1 MPVCSDTWN
10 RWRRNHMAIHVPINL
25 ASEPFRRDR
34 ALLVASAVLG
44 IALVALLGWQ
54 ISAIVHERHQAAA
67 IRITINQLS
76 AQLRTVSTEQAK
88 LNTTLRKPENAEVL
102 ERSLFLNTLI
112 ERKAISWS
120 KIFADLEKVLPY
132 NVRLV
137 SVRLPEVDSE
147 NAVLLDMLV
156 GAKEVQPV
164 LDLLRK
170 LEASPQFGAPEVP
183 NSMPPSQTDPYFRY
197 HVSVR
202 YAQKF

>member
-1 MPVCSDTWN
+1 MTK
-10 RWRRNHMAIHVPINL
+10 IQVPINL

-34 ALLVASAVLG
+34 PMLVASAAVGVAL
-44 IALVALLGWQ
+44 IALLVLQFSIILA
-54 ISAIVHERHQAAA
+54 ERRQAAD
-67 IRITINQLS
+67 IRVTIDQLNTR
-76 AQLRTVSTEQAK
+76 LRTIGTEQAK
-88 LNTTLRKPENAEVL
+88 LNATLRQPENAEVL

-137 SVRLPEVDSE
+137 SVRLPEVDSQ

-156 GAKEVQPV
+156 GAKEIQPV
-164 LDLLRK
+164 LELLRK
-170 LEASPQFGAPEVP
+170 LEASPQFGPPEVP
-183 NSMPPSQTDPYFRY
+183 NSMPPSQTDPFFRY

>member
-1 MPVCSDTWN
+1 
-10 RWRRNHMAIHVPINL
+10 MAIQVPINL
-25 ASEPFRRDR
+25 ATEPFRRDR
-34 ALLVASAVLG
+34 PILVASTALS
-44 IALVALLGWQ
+44 IALVALLGFQ
-54 ISAIVHERHQAAA
+54 ISVIVHERHQAAD
-67 IRITINQLS
+67 IRATLDGLS
-76 AQLRTVSTEQAK
+76 AQLRTIGTEQSK
-88 LNTTLRKPENAEVL
+88 LNATLRRPENAEVL

-156 GAKEVQPV
+156 GSKDLQPV
-164 LDLLRK
+164 LELLRK
-170 LEASPQFGAPEVP
+170 LEASPQFGPPEVP
-183 NSMPPSQTDPYFRY
+183 NSMPPSQTDPFFRY

>member
-1 MPVCSDTWN
+1 MNTV
-10 RWRRNHMAIHVPINL
+10 IQVPINL

-34 ALLVASAVLG
+34 PLLVASAVAGL
-44 IALVALLGWQ
+44 AMLALLGFL
-54 ISAIVHERHQAAA
+54 ISAIVHERARAAG
-67 IRITINQLS
+67 IRTTIDRLN
-76 AQLRTVSTEQAK
+76 AQLRTVATEQAK
-88 LNTTLRKPENAEVL
+88 LNATLRQPENAEVL

-120 KIFADLEKVLPY
+120 RIFADLEKVLPY

-147 NAVLLDMLV
+147 NEVLLDMLV
-156 GAKEVQPV
+156 GAKELPPV
-164 LDLLRK
+164 LELLRQ
-170 LEASPQFGAPEVP
+170 LEASPQFGPPEVP
-183 NSMPPSQTDPYFRY
+183 NSMPPSQTDPFFRY